1 MIKRDTQ
8 ETKIEE
14 LNTEILQV
22 EIQET
27 LVTKVDVLD
36 KQSIYK
42 EIANVVSHNLS
53 ESYIENVIDMASDTL
68 ESEFGIRRDM
78 YVSFYGQHSTLKS
91 SSDVFIIVES
101 TDKYVEEVN
110 NLMRDY
116 SLKLKN
122 NSSERDKLKFS
133 QSKIGRYGNYIV
145 LSVLG
150 AKSINDY
157 TSAVE
162 AENEYRNI
170 NNKAVKIALEM
181 LKNNKD
187 NSISSND
194 IK

>member
-1 MIKRDTQ
+1 MIKIDT
-8 ETKIEE
+8 
-14 LNTEILQV
+14 TEIKIDDVITETVQV

-27 LVTKVDVLD
+27 KVNKVEVLD
-36 KQSIYK
+36 KQSLYK
-42 EIANVVSHNLS
+42 EIVSVVSHNLA
-53 ESYIENVIDMASDTL
+53 ESYIENEIDMASDTL
-68 ESEFGIRRDM
+68 ESEFGVRSDM

-101 TDKYVEEVN
+101 TDKYIDEVN
-110 NLMRDY
+110 SLMRDY
-116 SLKLKN
+116 SIKLRN

-150 AKSINDY
+150 AKSINEY

-162 AENEYRNI
+162 AENEYRSI
-170 NNKAVKIALEM
+170 NSKAVKIALEM
-181 LKNNKD
+181 LKSKQD
-187 NSISSND
+187 NTISNND

>member
-1 MIKRDTQ
+1 MIKRDT
-8 ETKIEE
+8 
-14 LNTEILQV
+14 TEIKIDDVITETVQV

-27 LVTKVDVLD
+27 KVNKVEVLD
-36 KQSIYK
+36 KQSLYK
-42 EIANVVSHNLS
+42 EIVSVVSHNLA
-53 ESYIENVIDMASDTL
+53 ESYIENEIDMASDTL
-68 ESEFGIRRDM
+68 ESEFGVRSDM

-101 TDKYVEEVN
+101 TDKYIDEVN
-110 NLMRDY
+110 SLMRDY
-116 SLKLKN
+116 SIKLRN

-150 AKSINDY
+150 AKSINEY

-162 AENEYRNI
+162 AENEYRSI
-170 NNKAVKIALEM
+170 NSKAVKIALEM
-181 LKNNKD
+181 LKSKQD
-187 NSISSND
+187 NTISNND